1 MKRLTALLLLLF
13 LFIACVPTP
22 EVDAVKQKDTNV
34 LIDTVLSEEQK
45 TDRSDAS
52 LPPVSAQFPDRMQD
66 AFTLSQQN
74 VQVTVDAP
82 IRVRTDGAAFPLI
95 RVERRTLTNE
105 ERLELCRRL
114 FGKDTFYRFELR
126 FNRDDLVREIKD
138 LMREWTPEEKAEWMR
153 DTDSTEEDWEA
164 AQARRKEELERLQEQ
179 YRAMEDGVTLP
190 FTVWDGSLLPDTVE
204 YSSQDIVADPDA
216 PNDITRVDHAAISGE
231 RYDEPIEFTA
241 ANPND
246 QGTYAAVFF
255 DKGNGDMEAYRIALS
270 DYAEPVNGTQVSP
283 MQAAEI
289 ARKQLEGFGD
299 WAISDIY
306 WSNNATNGGDD
317 AFVIHDRAYLV
328 RLTPRFSNADLLYC
342 GNPAYA
348 DQESE
353 TNVAPTWPYSHIL
366 AVVDGDGNLLSLDW
380 RGALQETEVLS
391 ETTALLPLA
400 EIQEIFKQQ
409 LGYAFANEIHKNGTL
424 TVDDVQ
430 LGLFRIRE
438 KNDMEHGLLVPCW
451 MFRGKLLFDP
461 DRVTQG
467 YPRGIDYDMFPLMII
482 NAIDGSIIDPM
493 KGY

>member
-1 MKRLTALLLLLF
+1 MKRIIALLLL
-13 LFIACVPTP
+13 ACMLTACQPTP
-22 EVDAVKQKDTNV
+22 EKDAVRQKDTNV
-34 LIDTVLSEEQK
+34 LIDTVLSEQQK
-45 TDRSDAS
+45 TDTPDAP
-52 LPPVSAQFPDRMQD
+52 LPPLSTQFPDRMQD

-74 VQVTVDAP
+74 VQVTIDAP
-82 IRVRTDGAAFPLI
+82 IRVRTDGASLPLI

-126 FNRDDLVREIKD
+126 FNRDDLTREITE

-164 AQARRKEELERLQEQ
+164 AQARRKEELNRLQEQ

-190 FTVWDGSLLPDTVE
+190 FEVWDGSLPYD
-204 YSSQDIVADPDA
+204 SQDVVADADA
-216 PNDITRVDHAAISGE
+216 SNDVTRVDHASFYGE
-231 RYDEPIEFTA
+231 RYDEPIQFTA
-241 ANPND
+241 AKPND
-246 QGTYAAVFF
+246 RGTYVAAFF
-255 DKGNGDMEAYRIALS
+255 DKANGYMESYRIAPS
-270 DYAEPVNGTQVSP
+270 DYDKPVEGTQISP

-289 ARKQLEGFGD
+289 ALKQLEGFGD

-306 WSNNATNGGDD
+306 WSNNATSGGND

-328 RLTPRFSNADLLYC
+328 RLTPRFSGADQLYC
-342 GNPAYA
+342 GDSAMANQ
-348 DQESE
+348 DSE

-380 RGALQETEVLS
+380 RGAMQETEVLS
-391 ETTALLPLA
+391 ETTALLPFA

-461 DRVTQG
+461 DSVTQG
-467 YPRGIDYDMFPLMII
+467 YPNGVDYDMFPLLII
-482 NAIDGSIIDPM
+482 NAIDGSIIDPI